1 MPQHSATEPS
11 PPDLG
16 PRPRV
21 ALETTVLSYGLPWP
35 ANRDLARDLHGMLLE
50 MGVDASTSAIL
61 DGALRCD
68 LSLDET
74 LLFCTKGDTAS
85 EGDPVLSPQDAPVK
99 TSLANL
105 PAVLARG
112 ARGATTVATTMLA
125 AHSAG
130 IPVMATGGI
139 GGVHLRLDASQPLDE
154 SADLLA
160 LSRYPI
166 TVVCAGPKAI
176 LDVAATR
183 ERLETLGV
191 PVVGYG
197 TDYLPAFYCGET
209 PHAVDVR
216 CDSAAEVARIVRE
229 RDRMGLQAAVLVV
242 VPHTGDTALD
252 WDEVQNVVRTA
263 MAAPAARALAP
274 SGVTPYLLDAVRA
287 RLGARALQANIDL
300 LKRNARVAGNIAQS
314 LTCGS

>member
-1 MPQHSATEPS
+1 M
-11 PPDLG
+11 
-16 PRPRV
+16 
-21 ALETTVLSYGLPWP
+21 ALETTVLSHGLPWP
-35 ANRDLARDLHGMLLE
+35 ANRDLARDLHGILLE
-50 MGVDASTSAIL
+50 MGVDASTSAVL
-61 DGALRCD
+61 GGALRCN

-74 LLFCTKGDTAS
+74 LLFCTGSESSPTA
-85 EGDPVLSPQDAPVK
+85 EPGGPRDMARSPQDTPVK

-105 PAVLARG
+105 PAVLASG

-125 AHSAG
+125 AHRAG
-130 IPVMATGGI
+130 IRVMATGGI
-139 GGVHLRLDASQPLDE
+139 GGVHLRLHAPEPLDE

-197 TDYLPAFYCGET
+197 TDCLPAFYCGET

-216 CDSAAEVARIVRE
+216 CNSAAEVARIVRE
-229 RDRMGLQAAVLVV
+229 RDRMGLCAAILVV

-263 MAAPAARALAP
+263 MTAPAARALAP

-287 RLGARALQANIDL
+287 RLGARALEANMEL
-300 LKRNARVAGNIAQS
+300 LKRNARVAGLLAQH
-314 LTCGS
+314 LF

>member
-1 MPQHSATEPS
+1 
-11 PPDLG
+11 
-16 PRPRV
+16 V
-21 ALETTVLSYGLPWP
+21 ALETTVLSHGLPWP
-35 ANRDLARDLHGMLLE
+35 ANRDLARDLHGILLE
-50 MGVDASTSAIL
+50 MGVDASTSAVL
-61 DGALRCD
+61 GGALRCD

-74 LLFCTKGDTAS
+74 LLFCTESESSSTAEPS
-85 EGDPVLSPQDAPVK
+85 RPPQDTPVK

-105 PAVLARG
+105 PAVLASG
-112 ARGATTVATTMLA
+112 GRGATTVATTMLA
-125 AHSAG
+125 AHRAG
-130 IPVMATGGI
+130 IAVMATGGI
-139 GGVHLRLDASQPLDE
+139 GGIHLRLHAREPLDE
-154 SADLLA
+154 SAHLLA

-216 CDSAAEVARIVRE
+216 CNSAADVARIVRE
-229 RDRMGLQAAVLVV
+229 RDRMGLRAAVLVV
-242 VPHTGDTALD
+242 VPHTGETALD
-252 WDEVQNVVRTA
+252 WDEVQNVVRTV
-263 MAAPAARALAP
+263 MAAPSARALAP

-287 RLGARALQANIDL
+287 RLGARALEANVEL
-300 LKRNARVAGNIAQS
+300 LKRNARTAADIATH
-314 LTCGS
+314 LAV